1 MFRNLSLT
9 LKLSLLPAAALL
21 GLLLYVAYTSA
32 QLAGNDQRLDLLE
45 NHSYPLLEKA
55 DAVLFQFSRL
65 PGLFNS
71 AVTASELETLGEARK
86 VVDDIDSRLQEMAG
100 LTRQT
105 SARNEEISSWRA
117 GIHRYVDNALSASE
131 QLIKGSGSFDSLR
144 PNLDRM
150 ASDLAA
156 AQQLGTTLRAH
167 AYTDFQQTLA
177 QARGQNA
184 DTTRVGIWLS
194 LLLVVIL
201 AGAAVL
207 TIRSVLG
214 SVREVITSLRAIA
227 EGDGDLTRRLQVG
240 SRDEI
245 GQMTALFNV
254 FLDQLQSTIKAIV
267 DAAHPLGQV
276 SGELYHLTQTVENN
290 ARSQQGH
297 TESIG
302 RDIQTM
308 NTNLHEVADRSREAA
323 DQAAAAAEQSAAAR
337 TSIGKLSRNIG
348 ELDDSV
354 RQSAESMQ
362 QLEQET
368 RQVGLVLDVIKS
380 IAEQTNLLALNA
392 AIEAARAGE
401 QGRGFAV
408 VADEVGDPQNLSMWL
423 SVNGTRVQDGHSRTM
438 IFGVAQIIERLQG
451 NAQRVLQAMQGSH
464 TQAQV
469 SASSSQAATA
479 MLEGIAQAVARIN
492 DYNAQIALLTGEQ
505 LSLSDSISSDTRR
518 LQSDTQSSADSTTAT
533 ARMGEQLVVVDT
545 DLRQATSRFRI

>member
-32 QLAGNDQRLDLLE
+32 QLAGNDQRLDQLE

-86 VVDDIDSRLQEMAG
+86 VVDDIDHRLQEMAD

-105 SARNEEISSWRA
+105 SARNDEISGWRQ
-117 GIHRYVDNALSASE
+117 GIHRYADNALGASE

-150 ASDLAA
+150 ATDLAT
-156 AQQLGTTLRAH
+156 AQQLGTTLRSH

-177 QARGQNA
+177 QARDQNA

-214 SVREVITSLRAIA
+214 SVREVIASLRAIA

-254 FLDQLQSTIKAIV
+254 FLDQLQGTIKAIV

-276 SGELYHLTQTVENN
+276 SGELYRLTQTVENN

-337 TSIGKLSRNIG
+337 TSIGQLSRNMG

-408 VADEVGDPQNLSMWL
+408 VADEVRNLAQKTARS
-423 SVNGTRVQDGHSRTM
+423 TAEIQ
-438 IFGVAQIIERLQG
+438 QIIERLQG

>member
-32 QLAGNDQRLDLLE
+32 QLAGNDQRLDQLE

-86 VVDDIDSRLQEMAG
+86 VVDDIDRRLQEMAD

-105 SARNEEISSWRA
+105 SARNDEISGWRQ
-117 GIHRYVDNALSASE
+117 GIHRYADNALGASE

-150 ASDLAA
+150 ATDLAA
-156 AQQLGTTLRAH
+156 AQQLGTTLRSH

-177 QARGQNA
+177 QARDQNA

-214 SVREVITSLRAIA
+214 SVREVIASLRAIA

-254 FLDQLQSTIKAIV
+254 FLDQLQGTIKAIV

-276 SGELYHLTQTVENN
+276 SGELYRLTQTVENN

-337 TSIGKLSRNIG
+337 TSIGQLSRNMG

-408 VADEVGDPQNLSMWL
+408 VADEVRNLAQKTARS
-423 SVNGTRVQDGHSRTM
+423 TAEIQ
-438 IFGVAQIIERLQG
+438 QIIERLQG

-518 LQSDTQSSADSTTAT
+518 LQNDTQSSADSTTAT

>member
-32 QLAGNDQRLDLLE
+32 QLAGNDQRLDQLE

-86 VVDDIDSRLQEMAG
+86 VVDDIDRRLQEMAD

-105 SARNEEISSWRA
+105 STRNDEISGWRQ
-117 GIHRYVDNALSASE
+117 GIHRYADNALGASE

-150 ASDLAA
+150 ATDLAA
-156 AQQLGTTLRAH
+156 AQQLGTTLRSH

-177 QARGQNA
+177 QARDQNA

-214 SVREVITSLRAIA
+214 SVREVIASLRAIA

-254 FLDQLQSTIKAIV
+254 FLDQLQGTIKAIV

-276 SGELYHLTQTVENN
+276 SGELYRLTQTVENN

-337 TSIGKLSRNIG
+337 TSIGQLSRNMG

-408 VADEVGDPQNLSMWL
+408 VADEVRNLAQKTARS
-423 SVNGTRVQDGHSRTM
+423 TAEIQ
-438 IFGVAQIIERLQG
+438 QIIERLQG

>member
-32 QLAGNDQRLDLLE
+32 QLAGNDQRLDQLE

-86 VVDDIDSRLQEMAG
+86 VVGEIDSRLQEMAD
-100 LTRQT
+100 LTRQ
-105 SARNEEISSWRA
+105 SPARGEEITRWRE
-117 GIHRYVDNALSASE
+117 GIHRYGDNALSASE
-131 QLIKGSGSFDSLR
+131 QLIKGSGSFDTLR
-144 PNLDRM
+144 PSLDRM

-156 AQQLGTTLRAH
+156 AQALGTTLRSH
-167 AYTDFQQTLA
+167 AYTDFQHTLA
-177 QARGQNA
+177 QARDENA
-184 DTTRVGIWLS
+184 NTTRVGIWLS
-194 LLLVVIL
+194 LLLVVLL

-227 EGDGDLTRRLQVG
+227 QGDGDLTRRLQVG

-254 FLDQLQSTIKAIV
+254 FLDRLQDTIKSII

-276 SGELYHLTQTVENN
+276 SAELYRLTQTVENN
-290 ARSQQGH
+290 ARSQHGH
-297 TESIG
+297 TDSIG

-308 NTNLHEVADRSREAA
+308 NSNLHEVATRSREAA

-337 TSIGKLSRNIG
+337 TSIGQLSRNMG

-408 VADEVGDPQNLSMWL
+408 VADEVRNL
-423 SVNGTRVQDGHSRTM
+423 
-438 IFGVAQIIERLQG
+438 AQKTARSTAEIQEIIERLQG
-451 NAQRVLQAMQGSH
+451 NAQRVLLAMQGNN
-464 TQAQV
+464 TKAQA
-469 SASSSQAATA
+469 SASSSNAATE

-492 DYNAQIALLTGEQ
+492 DYNAQIALLTREQ
-505 LSLSDSISSDTRR
+505 LSLSDSISSDTHR
-518 LQSDTQSSADSTTAT
+518 LQSDTESSADSTTAT

>member
-32 QLAGNDQRLDLLE
+32 QLAGNDQRLDQLE

-86 VVDDIDSRLQEMAG
+86 VVDDIDSRLQEMAD

-105 SARNEEISSWRA
+105 SARNDEISGWRQ
-117 GIHRYVDNALSASE
+117 GIHRYADNALSASE

-150 ASDLAA
+150 ATDLAA
-156 AQQLGTTLRAH
+156 AQQLGTTLRSH

-177 QARGQNA
+177 QARDQNA

-207 TIRSVLG
+207 TIRSVLGSVLG

-254 FLDQLQSTIKAIV
+254 FLDQLQGTIKAIV

-276 SGELYHLTQTVENN
+276 SGELYRLTQTVENN

-308 NTNLHEVADRSREAA
+308 NTNLHEVADRSREA
-323 DQAAAAAEQSAAAR
+323 Q
-337 TSIGKLSRNIG
+337 
-348 ELDDSV
+348 
-354 RQSAESMQ
+354 
-362 QLEQET
+362 
-368 RQVGLVLDVIKS
+368 
-380 IAEQTNLLALNA
+380 
-392 AIEAARAGE
+392 
-401 QGRGFAV
+401 
-408 VADEVGDPQNLSMWL
+408 
-423 SVNGTRVQDGHSRTM
+423 
-438 IFGVAQIIERLQG
+438 
-451 NAQRVLQAMQGSH
+451 
-464 TQAQV
+464 
-469 SASSSQAATA
+469 
-479 MLEGIAQAVARIN
+479 
-492 DYNAQIALLTGEQ
+492 Y
-505 LSLSDSISSDTRR
+505 
-518 LQSDTQSSADSTTAT
+518 
-533 ARMGEQLVVVDT
+533 
-545 DLRQATSRFRI
+545 

>member
-32 QLAGNDQRLDLLE
+32 QLAGNDQRLDQLE

-86 VVDDIDSRLQEMAG
+86 VVDDIDSRLQEMAD

-105 SARNEEISSWRA
+105 SARNDEISGWRQ
-117 GIHRYVDNALSASE
+117 GIHRYADNALSASE

-150 ASDLAA
+150 ATDLAA
-156 AQQLGTTLRAH
+156 AHQLGTTLRSH

-177 QARGQNA
+177 QARDQNA

-254 FLDQLQSTIKAIV
+254 FLDQLQGTIKAIV

-276 SGELYHLTQTVENN
+276 SGELYRLTQTVENN

-323 DQAAAAAEQSAAAR
+323 DQASAAAEQSAAAR
-337 TSIGKLSRNIG
+337 TSIGQLSRNMG

-408 VADEVGDPQNLSMWL
+408 VADEVRNLAQKTARS
-423 SVNGTRVQDGHSRTM
+423 TAEIQ
-438 IFGVAQIIERLQG
+438 QIIERLQG

-518 LQSDTQSSADSTTAT
+518 LQTDTQSSADSTTAT

>member
-32 QLAGNDQRLDLLE
+32 QLAGNDQRLDQLE

-86 VVDDIDSRLQEMAG
+86 VVDDIDSRLQEMAD

-105 SARNEEISSWRA
+105 SARNDEISSWRQ
-117 GIHRYVDNALSASE
+117 GIHRYADNALSASE

-150 ASDLAA
+150 ATDLAA
-156 AQQLGTTLRAH
+156 AQQLGTTLRSH

-177 QARGQNA
+177 QARDQNA

-254 FLDQLQSTIKAIV
+254 FLDQLQGTIKAIV

-276 SGELYHLTQTVENN
+276 SGELYRLTQTVENN

-323 DQAAAAAEQSAAAR
+323 DQASAAAEQSAAAR
-337 TSIGKLSRNIG
+337 TSIGQLSRNMG

-408 VADEVGDPQNLSMWL
+408 VADEVRNLAQKTARS
-423 SVNGTRVQDGHSRTM
+423 TAEIQ
-438 IFGVAQIIERLQG
+438 QIIERLQG

-518 LQSDTQSSADSTTAT
+518 LQTDTQSSADSTTAT

>member
-32 QLAGNDQRLDLLE
+32 QLAGNDQRLDQLE

-86 VVDDIDSRLQEMAG
+86 VVDDIDHRLQEMAD

-105 SARNEEISSWRA
+105 SARNDEISGWRQ
-117 GIHRYVDNALSASE
+117 GIHRYADNALGASE

-150 ASDLAA
+150 ATDLAA
-156 AQQLGTTLRAH
+156 AQQLGTTLRSH

-177 QARGQNA
+177 QARDQNA

-214 SVREVITSLRAIA
+214 SVREVIASLRAIA

-254 FLDQLQSTIKAIV
+254 FLDQLQATIKAIV

-276 SGELYHLTQTVENN
+276 SGELYRLTQTVENN

-323 DQAAAAAEQSAAAR
+323 DQASAAAEQSAAAR
-337 TSIGKLSRNIG
+337 TSIGQLSRNMG

-408 VADEVGDPQNLSMWL
+408 VADEVRNLAQKTARS
-423 SVNGTRVQDGHSRTM
+423 TAEIQ
-438 IFGVAQIIERLQG
+438 QIIERLQG

>member
-32 QLAGNDQRLDLLE
+32 QLAGNDQRLDQLE

-86 VVDDIDSRLQEMAG
+86 VVDDIGSRLQEMAD

-105 SARNEEISSWRA
+105 SARNDEISGWRQ
-117 GIHRYVDNALSASE
+117 GIHRYADNALSASE

-150 ASDLAA
+150 ATDLAA
-156 AQQLGTTLRAH
+156 AQQLGTTLRSH

-177 QARGQNA
+177 QARDQNA

-254 FLDQLQSTIKAIV
+254 FLDQLQGTIKAIV

-276 SGELYHLTQTVENN
+276 SGELYRLTQTVENN

-323 DQAAAAAEQSAAAR
+323 DQASAAAEQSAAAR
-337 TSIGKLSRNIG
+337 TSIGQLSRNMG

-408 VADEVGDPQNLSMWL
+408 VADEVRNLAQKTARS
-423 SVNGTRVQDGHSRTM
+423 TAEIQ
-438 IFGVAQIIERLQG
+438 QIIERLQG

-518 LQSDTQSSADSTTAT
+518 LQTDTQSSADSTTAT

>member
-32 QLAGNDQRLDLLE
+32 QLAGNDQRLDQLE

-86 VVDDIDSRLQEMAG
+86 VVEDIDRRLQEMAD

-105 SARNEEISSWRA
+105 SARNDEISGWRQ
-117 GIHRYVDNALSASE
+117 GIRRYADNALSASE

-150 ASDLAA
+150 ATDLAA
-156 AQQLGTTLRAH
+156 AQELGTTLRSH

-177 QARGQNA
+177 QARDQNA

-214 SVREVITSLRAIA
+214 SLREVIASLRAIA

-254 FLDQLQSTIKAIV
+254 FLDQLQGTIKAIV

-276 SGELYHLTQTVENN
+276 SGELYRLTQTVENN

-337 TSIGKLSRNIG
+337 TSIGQLSRNMG

-408 VADEVGDPQNLSMWL
+408 VADEVRNLAQKTARS
-423 SVNGTRVQDGHSRTM
+423 TAEIQ
-438 IFGVAQIIERLQG
+438 QIIERLQG

>member
-32 QLAGNDQRLDLLE
+32 QLAGNDQRLDQLE

-86 VVDDIDSRLQEMAG
+86 VVDDIDRRLQEMAD

-105 SARNEEISSWRA
+105 STRNDEISGWRQ
-117 GIHRYVDNALSASE
+117 GIHRYADNALGASE

-150 ASDLAA
+150 ATDLAT
-156 AQQLGTTLRAH
+156 AQQLGTTLRSH

-177 QARGQNA
+177 QARDQNA

-214 SVREVITSLRAIA
+214 SVREVIASLRAIA

-254 FLDQLQSTIKAIV
+254 FLDQLQGTIKAIV

-276 SGELYHLTQTVENN
+276 SGALYRLTQTVENN
-290 ARSQQGH
+290 ARSQQGP

-337 TSIGKLSRNIG
+337 TSIGQLSRNMG

-408 VADEVGDPQNLSMWL
+408 VADEVRNLAQKTARS
-423 SVNGTRVQDGHSRTM
+423 TAEIQ
-438 IFGVAQIIERLQG
+438 QIIERLQG

>member
-32 QLAGNDQRLDLLE
+32 QLAGNDQRLDQLE

-86 VVDDIDSRLQEMAG
+86 VVDDIDHRLQEMAD

-105 SARNEEISSWRA
+105 SARNDEISGWRQ
-117 GIHRYVDNALSASE
+117 GIHRYADNALNASE

-150 ASDLAA
+150 ATDLAA
-156 AQQLGTTLRAH
+156 AQQLGTTLRSH

-177 QARGQNA
+177 QARDQNA

-214 SVREVITSLRAIA
+214 SVREVIASLRAIA

-254 FLDQLQSTIKAIV
+254 FLDQLQGTIKAIV

-276 SGELYHLTQTVENN
+276 SGELYRLTQTVENN

-337 TSIGKLSRNIG
+337 TSIGQLSRNMG

-408 VADEVGDPQNLSMWL
+408 VADEVRNLAQKTARS
-423 SVNGTRVQDGHSRTM
+423 TAEIQ
-438 IFGVAQIIERLQG
+438 QIIERLQG

>member
-32 QLAGNDQRLDLLE
+32 QLAGNDQRLDQLE

-86 VVDDIDSRLQEMAG
+86 VVAGIDRRLQEMAD

-105 SARNEEISSWRA
+105 STRNDEISGWRQ
-117 GIHRYVDNALSASE
+117 GIHRYADNALGASE

-150 ASDLAA
+150 ATDLAA
-156 AQQLGTTLRAH
+156 AQQLGTTLRSH

-177 QARGQNA
+177 QARDQNA

-214 SVREVITSLRAIA
+214 SVREVIASLRAIA

-254 FLDQLQSTIKAIV
+254 FLDQLQGTIKAIV

-337 TSIGKLSRNIG
+337 TSIGQLSRNMG

-408 VADEVGDPQNLSMWL
+408 VADEVRNLAQKTARS
-423 SVNGTRVQDGHSRTM
+423 TAEIQ
-438 IFGVAQIIERLQG
+438 QIIERLQG

>member
-32 QLAGNDQRLDLLE
+32 QLAGNDQRLDQLE

-86 VVDDIDSRLQEMAG
+86 VVDDIDSRLQEMAD

-105 SARNEEISSWRA
+105 SARNDEISGWRQ
-117 GIHRYVDNALSASE
+117 GIHRYADNALSASE

-150 ASDLAA
+150 ATDLAA
-156 AQQLGTTLRAH
+156 AQQLGTTLRSH

-177 QARGQNA
+177 QARDQNA

-254 FLDQLQSTIKAIV
+254 FLDQLQGTIKAIV

-276 SGELYHLTQTVENN
+276 SGELYRLTQTVENN

-323 DQAAAAAEQSAAAR
+323 DQASAAAEQSAAAR
-337 TSIGKLSRNIG
+337 TSIGQLSRNMG

-408 VADEVGDPQNLSMWL
+408 VADEVRNLAQKTARS
-423 SVNGTRVQDGHSRTM
+423 TAEIQ
-438 IFGVAQIIERLQG
+438 QIIERLQG

-479 MLEGIAQAVARIN
+479 MLEGIDQAVARIN

-518 LQSDTQSSADSTTAT
+518 LQTDTQSSADSTTAT

>member
-32 QLAGNDQRLDLLE
+32 QLAGNDQRLDQLE

-86 VVDDIDSRLQEMAG
+86 VVDDIDRRLQEMAD

-105 SARNEEISSWRA
+105 SARNDEISGWRQ
-117 GIHRYVDNALSASE
+117 GIHRYADNALGASE

-150 ASDLAA
+150 ATDLAA
-156 AQQLGTTLRAH
+156 AQQLGTTLRSH

-177 QARGQNA
+177 QARDQNA

-214 SVREVITSLRAIA
+214 SVREVIASLRAIA

-240 SRDEI
+240 SRDAI

-254 FLDQLQSTIKAIV
+254 FLDQLQGTIKAIV

-337 TSIGKLSRNIG
+337 TSIGQLSRNMG

-408 VADEVGDPQNLSMWL
+408 VADEVRNLAQKTARS
-423 SVNGTRVQDGHSRTM
+423 TAEIQ
-438 IFGVAQIIERLQG
+438 QIIERLQG

>member
-32 QLAGNDQRLDLLE
+32 QLAGNDQRLDQLE

-86 VVDDIDSRLQEMAG
+86 VVDDIDSRLQEMAD

-105 SARNEEISSWRA
+105 SARNDEISGWRQ
-117 GIHRYVDNALSASE
+117 GIHRYADNALGASE

-150 ASDLAA
+150 ATDLAA
-156 AQQLGTTLRAH
+156 AQQLGTTLRSH

-177 QARGQNA
+177 QARDQNA

-254 FLDQLQSTIKAIV
+254 FLDQLQGTIKAIV

-276 SGELYHLTQTVENN
+276 SGELYRLTQTVENN

-323 DQAAAAAEQSAAAR
+323 DQASAAAEQSAAAR
-337 TSIGKLSRNIG
+337 TSIGQLSRNMG

-408 VADEVGDPQNLSMWL
+408 VADEVRNLAQKTARS
-423 SVNGTRVQDGHSRTM
+423 TAEIQ
-438 IFGVAQIIERLQG
+438 QIIERLQG

>member
-32 QLAGNDQRLDLLE
+32 QLAGNDQRLDQLE

-86 VVDDIDSRLQEMAG
+86 VVDDIDHRLQEMAD

-105 SARNEEISSWRA
+105 SARNDEISGWRQ
-117 GIHRYVDNALSASE
+117 GIHRYADNALGASE

-150 ASDLAA
+150 ATDLAA
-156 AQQLGTTLRAH
+156 AQQLGTTLRSH

-177 QARGQNA
+177 QARDQNA

-207 TIRSVLG
+207 TIRSVLS
-214 SVREVITSLRAIA
+214 SVREVIASLRAIA

-254 FLDQLQSTIKAIV
+254 FLDQLQGTIKAIV

-276 SGELYHLTQTVENN
+276 SGELYRLTQTVENN

-323 DQAAAAAEQSAAAR
+323 DQASAAAEQSAAAR
-337 TSIGKLSRNIG
+337 TSIGQLSRNMG

-408 VADEVGDPQNLSMWL
+408 VADEVRNLAQKTARS
-423 SVNGTRVQDGHSRTM
+423 TAEIQ
-438 IFGVAQIIERLQG
+438 QIIERLQG

>member
-32 QLAGNDQRLDLLE
+32 QLAGNDQRLDQLE

-86 VVDDIDSRLQEMAG
+86 VVDDIDHRLQEMAD

-105 SARNEEISSWRA
+105 SARNDEISGWRQ
-117 GIHRYVDNALSASE
+117 GIHRYADNALGASE

-150 ASDLAA
+150 ATDLAA
-156 AQQLGTTLRAH
+156 AQQLGTTLRSH

-177 QARGQNA
+177 QARDQNA

-194 LLLVVIL
+194 LLLVMIL

-214 SVREVITSLRAIA
+214 SVREVIASLRAIA

-254 FLDQLQSTIKAIV
+254 FLDQLQGTIKAIV

-276 SGELYHLTQTVENN
+276 SGELYRLTQTVENN

-337 TSIGKLSRNIG
+337 TSIAQLSRNMG

-408 VADEVGDPQNLSMWL
+408 VADEVRNLAQKTARS
-423 SVNGTRVQDGHSRTM
+423 TAEIQ
-438 IFGVAQIIERLQG
+438 QIIERLQG

>member
-32 QLAGNDQRLDLLE
+32 QLAGNDQRLDQLE

-86 VVDDIDSRLQEMAG
+86 VVDDIDSRLQEMAD

-105 SARNEEISSWRA
+105 SARNDEISGWRQ
-117 GIHRYVDNALSASE
+117 GIHRYADNALSASE

-150 ASDLAA
+150 ATDLAA
-156 AQQLGTTLRAH
+156 AQQLGTTLRSH

-177 QARGQNA
+177 QARDQNA

-254 FLDQLQSTIKAIV
+254 FLDQLQGTIKAIV

-276 SGELYHLTQTVENN
+276 SGELYRLTQTVENN

-323 DQAAAAAEQSAAAR
+323 DQASAAAEQSAAAR
-337 TSIGKLSRNIG
+337 TSIGQLSRNMG

-408 VADEVGDPQNLSMWL
+408 VADEVRNLAQKTARS
-423 SVNGTRVQDGHSRTM
+423 TAEIQ
-438 IFGVAQIIERLQG
+438 QIIERLQG

-518 LQSDTQSSADSTTAT
+518 LQTDTQSSADSTTAT

>member
-32 QLAGNDQRLDLLE
+32 QLAGNDQRLDQLE

-86 VVDDIDSRLQEMAG
+86 VVDDIDHRLQEMAD

-105 SARNEEISSWRA
+105 SARNDEISGWRQ
-117 GIHRYVDNALSASE
+117 GIHRYADNALGASE

-150 ASDLAA
+150 ATDLAA
-156 AQQLGTTLRAH
+156 AQQLGTTLRSH

-177 QARGQNA
+177 QARDQNA

-214 SVREVITSLRAIA
+214 SVREVIASLRAVA

-254 FLDQLQSTIKAIV
+254 FLDQLQGTIKAIV

-276 SGELYHLTQTVENN
+276 SGELYRLTQTVENN

-337 TSIGKLSRNIG
+337 TSIGQLSRNMG

-408 VADEVGDPQNLSMWL
+408 VADEVRNLAQKTARS
-423 SVNGTRVQDGHSRTM
+423 TAEIQ
-438 IFGVAQIIERLQG
+438 QIIERLQG

>member
-32 QLAGNDQRLDLLE
+32 QLAGNDQRLDQLE

-86 VVDDIDSRLQEMAG
+86 VVDDIDRRLQEMAD

-105 SARNEEISSWRA
+105 SARNDEISGWRQ
-117 GIHRYVDNALSASE
+117 GIHRYADNALGASE

-150 ASDLAA
+150 ATDLAA
-156 AQQLGTTLRAH
+156 AQQLGTTLRSH

-177 QARGQNA
+177 QARDQNA

-214 SVREVITSLRAIA
+214 SVREVIASLRAIA

-254 FLDQLQSTIKAIV
+254 FLDQLQGTIKAIV

-276 SGELYHLTQTVENN
+276 SGELYRLTQTVENN

-337 TSIGKLSRNIG
+337 TSIGQLSRNMG

-408 VADEVGDPQNLSMWL
+408 VADEVRNLAQKTARS
-423 SVNGTRVQDGHSRTM
+423 TAEIQ
-438 IFGVAQIIERLQG
+438 QIIERLQG

>member
-32 QLAGNDQRLDLLE
+32 QLAGNDQRLDQLE

-86 VVDDIDSRLQEMAG
+86 VVDDIDRRLQEMAD

-105 SARNEEISSWRA
+105 STRNDEISGWRQ
-117 GIHRYVDNALSASE
+117 GIHRYADNALGASE

-150 ASDLAA
+150 ATDLAT
-156 AQQLGTTLRAH
+156 AQQLGTTLRSH

-177 QARGQNA
+177 QARDQNA

-214 SVREVITSLRAIA
+214 SVREVIASLRAIA

-254 FLDQLQSTIKAIV
+254 FLDQLQGTIKAIV

-276 SGELYHLTQTVENN
+276 SGELYRLTQTVENN

-337 TSIGKLSRNIG
+337 TSIGQLSRNMG

-408 VADEVGDPQNLSMWL
+408 VADEVRNLAQKTARS
-423 SVNGTRVQDGHSRTM
+423 TAEIQ
-438 IFGVAQIIERLQG
+438 QIIERLQD

-505 LSLSDSISSDTRR
+505 LSLPDSISSDTRR

>member
-32 QLAGNDQRLDLLE
+32 QLAGNDQRLDQLE

-86 VVDDIDSRLQEMAG
+86 VVDDIDHRLQEMAD

-105 SARNEEISSWRA
+105 SARNDEISGWRQ
-117 GIHRYVDNALSASE
+117 GIHRYADNALGASE

-150 ASDLAA
+150 ATDLAA
-156 AQQLGTTLRAH
+156 AQQLGTTLRSH

-177 QARGQNA
+177 QARDQNA

-214 SVREVITSLRAIA
+214 SVREVIASLRAIA

-254 FLDQLQSTIKAIV
+254 FLDQLQGTIKAIV

-276 SGELYHLTQTVENN
+276 SGELYRLTQTVENN

-323 DQAAAAAEQSAAAR
+323 DQASAAAEQSAAAR
-337 TSIGKLSRNIG
+337 TSIGQLSRNMG

-408 VADEVGDPQNLSMWL
+408 VADEVRNLAQKTARS
-423 SVNGTRVQDGHSRTM
+423 TAEIQ
-438 IFGVAQIIERLQG
+438 QIIERLQG

>member
-32 QLAGNDQRLDLLE
+32 QLAGNDQRLDQLE

-86 VVDDIDSRLQEMAG
+86 VVDDIDRRLQEMAD

-105 SARNEEISSWRA
+105 SARNDEISGWRQ
-117 GIHRYVDNALSASE
+117 GIHRYADNALGASE

-150 ASDLAA
+150 ATDLAA
-156 AQQLGTTLRAH
+156 AQQLGTTLRSH

-177 QARGQNA
+177 QARDQNA

-214 SVREVITSLRAIA
+214 SVREVIASLRAIA

-254 FLDQLQSTIKAIV
+254 FLDQLQGTIKAIV

-276 SGELYHLTQTVENN
+276 SGELYRLTQTVENN

-323 DQAAAAAEQSAAAR
+323 DQASAAAEQSAAAR
-337 TSIGKLSRNIG
+337 TSIGQLSRNMG

-408 VADEVGDPQNLSMWL
+408 VADEVRNLAQKTARS
-423 SVNGTRVQDGHSRTM
+423 TAEIQ
-438 IFGVAQIIERLQG
+438 QIIERLQG

>member
-408 VADEVGDPQNLSMWL
+408 VADEVRNLAQKTARS
-423 SVNGTRVQDGHSRTM
+423 TAEIQ
-438 IFGVAQIIERLQG
+438 QIIERLQS

>member
-21 GLLLYVAYTSA
+21 GLLLYVAYTSS
-32 QLAGNDQRLDLLE
+32 QLAGNDQRLDQLE
-45 NHSYPLLEKA
+45 NHSYPLLEKT
-55 DAVLFQFSRL
+55 DVVLFQFSRL

-71 AVTASELETLGEARK
+71 AVTASELETLGEART
-86 VVDDIDSRLQEMAG
+86 VVDAIDSRLQEMSE
-100 LTRQT
+100 LTRRT
-105 SARNEEISSWRA
+105 SARNEEISAWRQ
-117 GIHRYVDNALSASE
+117 GIHRYVDNALGASE

-156 AQQLGTTLRAH
+156 AQQLGTTLRSH

-177 QARGQNA
+177 QARDQNGK
-184 DTTRVGIWLS
+184 TTRVGIWLS
-194 LLLVVIL
+194 LLLVVFL

-214 SVREVITSLRAIA
+214 SIREVIASLRAIA

-276 SGELYHLTQTVENN
+276 SGELYRLTQTVENN

-323 DQAAAAAEQSAAAR
+323 DQASAAAEQSAAAR
-337 TSIGKLSRNIG
+337 TSIGQLSRNMG

-362 QLEQET
+362 ELERET

-408 VADEVGDPQNLSMWL
+408 VADEVRNLAQKTARS
-423 SVNGTRVQDGHSRTM
+423 TAEIQ
-438 IFGVAQIIERLQG
+438 QIIERLQS

>member
-32 QLAGNDQRLDLLE
+32 QLAGNDQRLDQLE

-86 VVDDIDSRLQEMAG
+86 VVDDIDHRLQEMAD

-105 SARNEEISSWRA
+105 SARNDEISGWRQ
-117 GIHRYVDNALSASE
+117 GIHRYADNALGASE

-150 ASDLAA
+150 ATDLAA
-156 AQQLGTTLRAH
+156 AQQLGTTLRSH

-177 QARGQNA
+177 QARDQNA

-214 SVREVITSLRAIA
+214 SVREVIASLRAIA

-245 GQMTALFNV
+245 GQMTALFNI
-254 FLDQLQSTIKAIV
+254 FLDQLQGTIKAIV

-276 SGELYHLTQTVENN
+276 SGELYRLTQTVENN

-323 DQAAAAAEQSAAAR
+323 DQASAAAEQSAAAR
-337 TSIGKLSRNIG
+337 TSIGQLSRNMG

-408 VADEVGDPQNLSMWL
+408 VADEVRNLAQKTARS
-423 SVNGTRVQDGHSRTM
+423 TAEIQ
-438 IFGVAQIIERLQG
+438 QIIERLQG

>member
-32 QLAGNDQRLDLLE
+32 QLAGNDQRLDQLE

-86 VVDDIDSRLQEMAG
+86 VVDDIDSRLQEMAD

-105 SARNEEISSWRA
+105 SARNDEISGWRQ
-117 GIHRYVDNALSASE
+117 GIHRYADNALSASE

-150 ASDLAA
+150 ATDLAA
-156 AQQLGTTLRAH
+156 AQQLGTTLRSH

-177 QARGQNA
+177 QARDQNA

-254 FLDQLQSTIKAIV
+254 FLDQLQGTIKAIV

-276 SGELYHLTQTVENN
+276 SGELYRLTQTVENN

-323 DQAAAAAEQSAAAR
+323 DQASAAAEQSAAAR
-337 TSIGKLSRNIG
+337 TSIGQLSRNMG

-408 VADEVGDPQNLSMWL
+408 VADEVRNLAQKTARS
-423 SVNGTRVQDGHSRTM
+423 TAEIQ
-438 IFGVAQIIERLQG
+438 QIIERLQG

>member
-32 QLAGNDQRLDLLE
+32 QLAGNDQRLDQLE

-86 VVDDIDSRLQEMAG
+86 VVDDIDHRLQEIAD

-105 SARNEEISSWRA
+105 SARNDEISGWRQ
-117 GIHRYVDNALSASE
+117 GIHRYADNALGASE

-150 ASDLAA
+150 ATDLAA
-156 AQQLGTTLRAH
+156 AQQLGTTLRSH

-177 QARGQNA
+177 QARDQNA

-214 SVREVITSLRAIA
+214 SVREVIASLRAIA

-254 FLDQLQSTIKAIV
+254 FLDQLQGTIKAIV

-276 SGELYHLTQTVENN
+276 SGELYRLTQTVENN

-337 TSIGKLSRNIG
+337 TSIAQLSRNMG

-408 VADEVGDPQNLSMWL
+408 VADEVRNLAQKTARS
-423 SVNGTRVQDGHSRTM
+423 TAEIQ
-438 IFGVAQIIERLQG
+438 QIIERLQG

>member
-32 QLAGNDQRLDLLE
+32 QLAGNDQRLDQLE

-86 VVDDIDSRLQEMAG
+86 VVDDIDSRLQEMG
-100 LTRQT
+100 DLTRQT
-105 SARNEEISSWRA
+105 SARNDEISGWRQ
-117 GIHRYVDNALSASE
+117 GIHRYADNALSASE

-150 ASDLAA
+150 ATDLAA
-156 AQQLGTTLRAH
+156 AQQLGTTLRSH

-177 QARGQNA
+177 QARDQNA

-254 FLDQLQSTIKAIV
+254 FLDQLQGTIKAIV

-276 SGELYHLTQTVENN
+276 SGELYRLTQTVENN

-323 DQAAAAAEQSAAAR
+323 DQASAAAEQSAAAR
-337 TSIGKLSRNIG
+337 TSIGQLSRNMG

-408 VADEVGDPQNLSMWL
+408 VADEVRNLAQKTARS
-423 SVNGTRVQDGHSRTM
+423 TAEIQ
-438 IFGVAQIIERLQG
+438 QIIERLQG

-518 LQSDTQSSADSTTAT
+518 LQTDTQSSADSTTAT

>member
-32 QLAGNDQRLDLLE
+32 QLAGNDQRLDQLE

-86 VVDDIDSRLQEMAG
+86 VVDDIDSRLQEMAD

-105 SARNEEISSWRA
+105 SARNDEISGWRQ

-150 ASDLAA
+150 ATDLAA
-156 AQQLGTTLRAH
+156 AQQLGTTLRSH

-177 QARGQNA
+177 QARDQNA

-254 FLDQLQSTIKAIV
+254 FLDQLQGTIKAIV

-276 SGELYHLTQTVENN
+276 SGELYRLTQTVENN

-323 DQAAAAAEQSAAAR
+323 DQASAAAEQSAAAR
-337 TSIGKLSRNIG
+337 TSIGQLSRNMG

-408 VADEVGDPQNLSMWL
+408 VADEVRNLAQKTARS
-423 SVNGTRVQDGHSRTM
+423 TAEIQ
-438 IFGVAQIIERLQG
+438 QIIERLQG

-518 LQSDTQSSADSTTAT
+518 LQTDTQSSADSTTAT

>member
-32 QLAGNDQRLDLLE
+32 QLAGNDQRLDQLE

-86 VVDDIDSRLQEMAG
+86 VVDDIDRRLQEMAD

-105 SARNEEISSWRA
+105 STRNDEISGWRQ
-117 GIHRYVDNALSASE
+117 GIHRYADNALGASE

-150 ASDLAA
+150 ATDLAT
-156 AQQLGTTLRAH
+156 AQQLGTTLRSH

-177 QARGQNA
+177 QARDQNA

-214 SVREVITSLRAIA
+214 SVREVIASLRAIA

-254 FLDQLQSTIKAIV
+254 FLDQLQGTIKAIV

-276 SGELYHLTQTVENN
+276 SGELYRLTQTVENN

-337 TSIGKLSRNIG
+337 TSIGQLSRNMG

-408 VADEVGDPQNLSMWL
+408 VADEVRNLAQKTARS
-423 SVNGTRVQDGHSRTM
+423 TAEIQ
-438 IFGVAQIIERLQG
+438 QIIERLQG

>member
-32 QLAGNDQRLDLLE
+32 QLAGNDQRLDQLE

-86 VVDDIDSRLQEMAG
+86 VVDEIDSRLQEMAD
-100 LTRQT
+100 LTLQT
-105 SARNEEISSWRA
+105 SARNDEISGWRQ
-117 GIHRYVDNALSASE
+117 GIHRYADNALSASE

-150 ASDLAA
+150 ATDLAA
-156 AQQLGTTLRAH
+156 AQQLGTTLRSH

-177 QARGQNA
+177 QARDQNA

-254 FLDQLQSTIKAIV
+254 FLDQLQGTIKAIV

-276 SGELYHLTQTVENN
+276 SGELYRLTQTVENN

-323 DQAAAAAEQSAAAR
+323 DQASAAAEQSAAAR
-337 TSIGKLSRNIG
+337 TSIGQLSRNMG

-408 VADEVGDPQNLSMWL
+408 VADEVRNLAQKTARS
-423 SVNGTRVQDGHSRTM
+423 TAEIQ
-438 IFGVAQIIERLQG
+438 QIIERLQG

-518 LQSDTQSSADSTTAT
+518 LQTDTQSSADSTTAT

>member
-32 QLAGNDQRLDLLE
+32 QLAGNDQRLDQLE

-86 VVDDIDSRLQEMAG
+86 VVDDIDHRLQEMAD

-105 SARNEEISSWRA
+105 SARNDEISGWRQ
-117 GIHRYVDNALSASE
+117 GIHRYADNALGASE

-150 ASDLAA
+150 ATDLAA
-156 AQQLGTTLRAH
+156 AQQLGTTLRSH

-177 QARGQNA
+177 QARDQNA

-214 SVREVITSLRAIA
+214 SVREVIASLRAIA

-254 FLDQLQSTIKAIV
+254 FLDQLQGTIKAIV

-276 SGELYHLTQTVENN
+276 SGELYRLTQTVENN

-337 TSIGKLSRNIG
+337 TSIGQLSRNMG

-408 VADEVGDPQNLSMWL
+408 VADEVRNLAQKTARS
-423 SVNGTRVQDGHSRTM
+423 TAEIQ
-438 IFGVAQIIERLQG
+438 QIIERLQG

>member
-32 QLAGNDQRLDLLE
+32 QLAGNDQRLDQLE

-86 VVDDIDSRLQEMAG
+86 VVDDIDHRLQEMAD

-105 SARNEEISSWRA
+105 SARNDEISGWRQ
-117 GIHRYVDNALSASE
+117 GIHRYADNALGASE

-150 ASDLAA
+150 ATDLAA
-156 AQQLGTTLRAH
+156 AQQLGTTLRSH

-177 QARGQNA
+177 QARDQNA

-214 SVREVITSLRAIA
+214 SVREVIASLRAIA

-254 FLDQLQSTIKAIV
+254 FLDQLQGTIKAIV

-276 SGELYHLTQTVENN
+276 SGELYRLTQTVENN

-337 TSIGKLSRNIG
+337 TSIAQLSRNMG

-408 VADEVGDPQNLSMWL
+408 VADEVRNLAQKTARS
-423 SVNGTRVQDGHSRTM
+423 TAEIQ
-438 IFGVAQIIERLQG
+438 QIIERLQG

-518 LQSDTQSSADSTTAT
+518 LQSDTQSSAYSTTAT

>member
-32 QLAGNDQRLDLLE
+32 QLAGNDQRLDQLE

-86 VVDDIDSRLQEMAG
+86 VVDDIDSRLQEMAD

-105 SARNEEISSWRA
+105 SARNDEISGWRQ
-117 GIHRYVDNALSASE
+117 GIHRYADNALSASE

-150 ASDLAA
+150 ATDLAA
-156 AQQLGTTLRAH
+156 AQQLGTTLRSH

-177 QARGQNA
+177 QARDQNA

-254 FLDQLQSTIKAIV
+254 FLDQLQGTIKAIV

-276 SGELYHLTQTVENN
+276 SGELYRLTQTVENN

-323 DQAAAAAEQSAAAR
+323 DQASAAAEQSAAAR
-337 TSIGKLSRNIG
+337 TSIGQLSRNMG

-368 RQVGLVLDVIKS
+368 RRVGLVLDVIKS

-408 VADEVGDPQNLSMWL
+408 VADEVRNLAQKTARS
-423 SVNGTRVQDGHSRTM
+423 TAEIQ
-438 IFGVAQIIERLQG
+438 QIIERLQG

-518 LQSDTQSSADSTTAT
+518 LQTDTQSSADSTTAT

>member
-32 QLAGNDQRLDLLE
+32 QLAGNDQRLDQLE

-86 VVDDIDSRLQEMAG
+86 VVDDIDHRLQEMAD

-105 SARNEEISSWRA
+105 SARNDEISGWRQ
-117 GIHRYVDNALSASE
+117 GIHRYADNALGASE
-131 QLIKGSGSFDSLR
+131 QLIRGSGSFDSLR

-150 ASDLAA
+150 ATDLAA
-156 AQQLGTTLRAH
+156 AQQLGTTLRSH

-177 QARGQNA
+177 QARDQNA

-214 SVREVITSLRAIA
+214 SVREVIASLRAIA

-254 FLDQLQSTIKAIV
+254 FLDQLQGTIKAIV

-276 SGELYHLTQTVENN
+276 SGELYRLTQTVENN

-323 DQAAAAAEQSAAAR
+323 DQASAAAEQSAAAR
-337 TSIGKLSRNIG
+337 TSIGQLSRNMG

-408 VADEVGDPQNLSMWL
+408 VADEVRNLAQKTARS
-423 SVNGTRVQDGHSRTM
+423 TAEIQ
-438 IFGVAQIIERLQG
+438 QIIERLQG